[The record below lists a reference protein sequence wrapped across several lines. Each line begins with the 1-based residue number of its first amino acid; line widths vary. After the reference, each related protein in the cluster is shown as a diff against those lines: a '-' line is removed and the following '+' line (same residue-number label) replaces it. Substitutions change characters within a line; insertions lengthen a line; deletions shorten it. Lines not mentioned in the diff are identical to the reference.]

1 MTLITKNPIGVQALV
16 DEMTCQDCGALV
28 TFEGRV
34 RNHHGG
40 RSVQKLIY
48 QAYESMAESEIAKLM
63 REIKFEWPMCQVR
76 IRHRLGELFI
86 GDVAVAIAVWSPH
99 RREAFAACEA
109 AINRLK
115 KRVPIWKKEFY
126 ADGAAEWVIC
136 HHGEDAA

>member
-1 MTLITKNPIGVQALV
+1 MYPN
-16 DEMTCQDCGALV
+16 CGALV
-28 TFEGRV
+28 TFEGHV

-48 QAYESMAESEIAKLM
+48 QAYESMAESEIAKLIH
-63 REIKFEWPMCQVR
+63 EIRSEWPMCQIQV
-76 IRHRLGELFI
+76 RHRLGELFV
-86 GDVAVAIAVWSPH
+86 GDIAVAIAVWSPH

-126 ADGAAEWVIC
+126 ADGTAEWVMC
-136 HHGEDAA
+136 HHGEVAA

>member
-1 MTLITKNPIGVQALV
+1 MVFITKNKIDLQALAS
-16 DEMTCQDCGALV
+16 ENSHPDCGALV

-40 RSVQKLIY
+40 RGVQKLIY
-48 QAYESMAESEIAKLM
+48 QAYEPMAESEIEKLIH
-63 REIKFEWPMCQVR
+63 EIRSEWPMCHLR
-76 IRHRLGELFI
+76 IQHRLGELCI

-126 ADGAAEWVIC
+126 ADGTAEWIIC
-136 HHGEDAA
+136 HHGEAAA